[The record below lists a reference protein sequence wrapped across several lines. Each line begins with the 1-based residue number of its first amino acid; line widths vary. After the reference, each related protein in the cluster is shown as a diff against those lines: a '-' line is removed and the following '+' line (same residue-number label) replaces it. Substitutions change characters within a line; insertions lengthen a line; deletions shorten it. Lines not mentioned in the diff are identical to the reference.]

1 MDEVLV
7 QPLLPVTVTVYV
19 FAADKLLAA
28 VPGVEPPLQA
38 YEAAPAGVAVTLIAV
53 VEQFKTVLPVLLVIA
68 AVGGV
73 VFWVIVMEDV
83 LVQPFVPVTVT
94 VYVFA
99 ADKLLAA
106 VPGVEPP
113 LQAYEV
119 APAGVAV
126 TLIAVVEQFKTVL
139 PVLFVIAAVGGVVFW
154 VMVILAVFVQPLP
167 PVTVTI

>member
-19 FAADKLLAA
+19 FAADKLFAA

-38 YEAAPAGVAVTLIAV
+38 YDTAPAGVAVTLIEV

-73 VFWVIVMEDV
+73 
-83 LVQPFVPVTVT
+83 L
-94 VYVFA
+94 
-99 ADKLLAA
+99 
-106 VPGVEPP
+106 
-113 LQAYEV
+113 
-119 APAGVAV
+119 
-126 TLIAVVEQFKTVL
+126 
-139 PVLFVIAAVGGVVFW
+139 FW